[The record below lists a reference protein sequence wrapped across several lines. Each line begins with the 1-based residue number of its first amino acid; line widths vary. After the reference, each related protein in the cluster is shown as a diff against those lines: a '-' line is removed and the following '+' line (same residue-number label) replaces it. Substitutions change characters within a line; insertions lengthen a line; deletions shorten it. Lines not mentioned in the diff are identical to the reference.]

1 MKKLW
6 SVACL
11 AMLLAAGVPSPSTAQ
26 LTDIAKQTGKA
37 TKGAVEKVGTAG
49 KKVGDETKQV
59 VTGRPKDATG
69 LCRDRTYTTAKT
81 KAHSCDGHGG
91 VEKWY

>member
-1 MKKLW
+1 MKRLW

-11 AMLLAAGVPSPSTAQ
+11 AVLLGLGMPSPSTAQ
-26 LTDIAKQTGKA
+26 FTDVAKQTGKA
-37 TKGAVEKVGTAG
+37 TQKGVEKVGTAG
-49 KKVGDETKQV
+49 KKVGEDTKEI

-69 LCRDRTYTTAKT
+69 MCRDRTYTTSKT